1 METSLDFSLTWDL
14 FGEAVKWVRVFEMFE
29 IPKSFISQNYAA
41 NESSKMKSFFL
52 FGNEEEEE
60 EDMNGIADTDL
71 ELPFVFFKALVAS
84 LFVSV
89 GGE

>member
-14 FGEAVKWVRVFEMFE
+14 FGEAVKWVKVFEMFE

-41 NESSKMKSFFL
+41 NESSRKKSFL
-52 FGNEEEEE
+52 IFGNEEE